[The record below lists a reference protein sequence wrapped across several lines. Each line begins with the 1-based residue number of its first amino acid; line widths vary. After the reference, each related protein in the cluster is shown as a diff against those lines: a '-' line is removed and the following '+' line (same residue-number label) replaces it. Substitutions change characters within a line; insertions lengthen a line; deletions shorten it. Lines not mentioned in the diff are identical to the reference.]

1 MQYVIERGM
10 RWLPE
15 SSWRPVLQTSI
26 DAYYEGRREEGLDA
40 CLSLLNAHGLP
51 DDIRELTYRN
61 LTFYARPLEELVAGA
76 SWQVIQAPA
85 GAGAAPREPS
95 PVVSGDSLLVLARV
109 PRDGERAEQL
119 DVLLRLDDDLM
130 TVEAAFVNDGTG
142 EVAGFEQA
150 RPIVSAGAIQAGII
164 VRRGNGAGDVRAGV
178 VDLSGGSW
186 QNLRLI
192 GPRAG
197 SFRQGWSPFIT
208 PDGPRFVGWW
218 EPTEVWKLDPE
229 DGAFVRLALRMAPH
243 VAERFE
249 SGSQGV
255 PVPGG
260 YLFLVNERVTFDEGE
275 PLVFS
280 RFVRVD
286 ASFQITDISPQF
298 FVRERGQD
306 AASGLTRRDDRLV
319 AGFTS
324 RERGGLLAAMGLSE
338 VLAILMEVTAPG
350 PRRERAAGEHGNCRS
365 PV

>member
-1 MQYVIERGM
+1 MSGIQMEYIIERGM

-26 DAYYEGRREEGLDA
+26 DAYYEGRRDEGRDA

-76 SWQVIQAPA
+76 WWQVIQAPA
-85 GAGAAPREPS
+85 GAGAALCEPS
-95 PVVSGDSLLVLARV
+95 PVVAGNSLLVLARV
-109 PRDGERAEQL
+109 LRDRTR
-119 DVLLRLDDDLM
+119 DDRLDALLSLADDLM
-130 TVEAAFVNDGTG
+130 TLEVAIVDDGTG
-142 EVAGFEQA
+142 EAASFEQV
-150 RPIVSAGAIQAGII
+150 RPFFSAGAIHAGII
-164 VRRGNGAGDVRAGV
+164 VRHGIGASDVQAGV
-178 VDLSGGSW
+178 ADLSNGTW
-186 QNLRLI
+186 QNLHLF

-197 SFRQGWSPFIT
+197 SFRRGWSPFVT

-218 EPTEVWKLDPE
+218 EPTEIWKLDPE
-229 DGAFVRLALRMAPH
+229 DGSFVRLALRMAPH

-249 SGSQGV
+249 GGSQGV
-255 PVPGG
+255 PVPDG
-260 YLFLVNERVTFDEGE
+260 YLFLVNERVAFDEGE

-306 AASGLTRRDDRLV
+306 VASGLGRRGNHLV

-324 RERGGLLAAMGLSE
+324 GDGQALLSTMTVNAALAALLPTE
-338 VLAILMEVTAPG
+338 APG
-350 PRRERAAGEHGNCRS
+350 PKRETGGVGAA
-365 PV
+365 